1 MQGTVIS
8 GATVALAYWPNRSD
22 HQALLKDAPTRLLP
36 DRTRVSAT
44 TPHRRSD
51 VVESRAATREIARGA
66 SRLGLQ
72 KCSVGVDNHLD
83 SAFLPSQSL
92 RLAFVLYIPAV
103 MLTFANEF
111 GRVFES
117 VDPFLGTV
125 TEALSRSRSRSFFGL

>member
-83 SAFLPSQSL
+83 SAFSAISELEA
-92 RLAFVLYIPAV
+92 RICALYSV